1 MTPQI
6 VAQQLAFG
14 LFVGGNYGLAAVGL
28 SLVFGVLRV
37 LNVAHGAL
45 LMVGGYLS
53 YWLFN
58 LLHVDPFI
66 SVMLTGP
73 ALLVLGLV
81 LNKGLFGF
89 VEKLDEDNKIKNSL
103 LISFGLT
110 LVLQNLA
117 QLLWTADERSVD
129 IRYGGAGANLL
140 GIVLP
145 YSRLGAF
152 ALGFLFILALDQV
165 LRRTYFGK
173 AVRATAEDWQAASL
187 AGIDVQRTYLLT
199 FGIGAALAGV
209 AGTLVS
215 VAYSIAPSI
224 GEAWMLKALIVVVLA
239 GMGSIM
245 GSFAAGLLLGIAEAL
260 SIFAI
265 DAVFPG
271 SGASYREVVGLVLFL
286 VVLLVRPQGL
296 FGRRLR

>member
-1 MTPQI
+1 MSPEV
-6 VAQQLAFG
+6 VAQQLAYG
-14 LFVGGNYGLAAVGL
+14 VFVGGNYGLAAVGL

-53 YWLFN
+53 YWAFT
-58 LLHVDPFI
+58 LLHVDPFL
-66 SVMLTGP
+66 SVVLTGP
-73 ALLVLGLV
+73 ALFLLGLA
-81 LNKGLFGF
+81 LNRGLFGF
-89 VEKLDEDNKIKNSL
+89 VERLDEENKIKNSL

-129 IRYGGAGANLL
+129 VPYGGAGATLF

-152 ALGFLFILALDQV
+152 GLGFLFILALDQV
-165 LRRTYFGK
+165 LRRTYLGK
-173 AVRATAEDWQAASL
+173 AVRATAEDWQAAAL

-199 FGIGAALAGV
+199 FGIGAGLAGV
-209 AGTLVS
+209 AGALVS
-215 VAYSIAPSI
+215 VAYSIAPAI
-224 GEAWMLKALIVVVLA
+224 GEAWMLKALVVVVLA

-245 GSFAAGLLLGIAEAL
+245 GSFLAGLLLGVAEAL
-260 SIFAI
+260 SIFVI
-265 DAVFPG
+265 
-271 SGASYREVVGLVLFL
+271 GAPYREVVGLVLFL
-286 VVLLVRPQGL
+286 VVLVVRPQGL